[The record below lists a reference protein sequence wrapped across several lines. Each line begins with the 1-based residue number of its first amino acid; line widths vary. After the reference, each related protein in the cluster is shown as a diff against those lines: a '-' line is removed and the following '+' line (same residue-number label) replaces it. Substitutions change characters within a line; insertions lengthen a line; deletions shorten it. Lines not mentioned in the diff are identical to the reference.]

1 MKTEYI
7 EDLTQEQKILKVL
20 EAKINNWVPL
30 TDILKLWVAQYN
42 ARIWGLRKKGYT
54 IENKIEIQ
62 KNKKRHTFFK
72 LVTK

>member
-30 TDILKLWVAQYN
+30 TDILKLWIAQYN
-42 ARIWGLRKKGYT
+42 ARIWGLRKKGYI
-54 IENKIEIQ
+54 IENKVKIQ

>member
-30 TDILKLWVAQYN
+30 TDILKLGVAQYN

>member
-20 EAKINNWVPL
+20 EAKINNWIPL
-30 TDILKLWVAQYN
+30 TDILKLWIAQYN
-42 ARIWGLRKKGYT
+42 ARIWGLRKKGYI
-54 IENKIEIQ
+54 IENKVKIQ

>member
-7 EDLTQEQKILKVL
+7 EDLTQGQKILKVL

>member
-7 EDLTQEQKILKVL
+7 ENLTQEQKILKVL

-30 TDILKLWVAQYN
+30 TDILKLWIAQYN

-62 KNKKRHTFFK
+62 KNKQKHTFFK

>member
-30 TDILKLWVAQYN
+30 TDILKL
-42 ARIWGLRKKGYT
+42 
-54 IENKIEIQ
+54 
-62 KNKKRHTFFK
+62 
-72 LVTK
+72 